1 MRARLRQSRIV
12 LLALSTAQ
20 LCGTALGADDK
31 STLGATMELFGYSS
45 DPSAGSIEYRERAK
59 LVVPPKL
66 GDLPAPT
73 EKAAEIEGWP
83 RDAGGARKRNSD
95 RYAKVPNAP
104 PPEKKPGLLERI
116 RGPRPEAAPGTDD
129 EPGLLQRIIT
139 RRQSQTLSMEEPS
152 RRLLTDPP
160 AGYRQ
165 PTMDLNTVGDAG
177 AKKSSWLNPFGLMG
191 KSDDNDPVAQTGASG
206 EAPTQSSGK
215 EGFVSRML
223 PSFMKEGGN

>member
-1 MRARLRQSRIV
+1 MRATLHQRKMIF
-12 LLALSTAQ
+12 LALSVAQ
-20 LCGTALGADDK
+20 ICGTAHAADDK
-31 STLGATMELFGYSS
+31 STIDAAMELFGYSS
-45 DPSAGSIEYRERAK
+45 DPSVASIEYRDHAK
-59 LVVPPKL
+59 LVLPPKL
-66 GDLPAPT
+66 DDLPAPA
-73 EKAAEIEGWP
+73 EKSAQIEGWP
-83 RDAGGARKRNSD
+83 RDPGGARKRNSD

-139 RRQSQTLSMEEPS
+139 QRQSRTLSMEEPS

-191 KSDDNDPVAQTGASG
+191 KNDENDPVARADNSG
-206 EAPTQSSGK
+206 DLQPQSAK
-215 EGFVSRML
+215 REGFVSRML